1 MLALA
6 SEAKRVMPMMQWVVG
21 ALVLVVVGVV
31 LRRLLNLDSEPQ
43 GSFDGLAR
51 IGQLRES
58 VYKPVERELE
68 TRSAIVAISLNEA
81 FEERDSG
88 RSDIAWRLVRLS
100 AAEWTRLAEVTANL
114 LALMARY
121 MPLARVV
128 VPVRS
133 LATHRFK
140 SQIMIDQVRMHDVL
154 NQLVFRSKLRYQLQV
169 RILRRCVDSL
179 TEEFLRQCRSAAEN
193 ESERTPE
200 VWSSLDFQY
209 HDFDLVTK
217 EVLLALRA
225 FLVCLQDSDLKEFVS
240 ELPAV
245 LPQAA
250 RSVPDAVA
258 VEQR

>member
-6 SEAKRVMPMMQWVVG
+6 SEAERLMPQMQWVLG
-21 ALVLVVVGVV
+21 ALVLVVVGIA
-31 LRRLLNLDSEPQ
+31 LRRLLNLDFEPR
-43 GSFDGLAR
+43 SSSDVLAR

-100 AAEWTRLAEVTANL
+100 ASEWTRLAEVTANL
-114 LALMARY
+114 LALMSRY
-121 MPLARVV
+121 MPLARVA

-140 SQIMIDQVRMHDVL
+140 SQIMIDQVRMHDLL

-179 TEEFLRQCRSAAEN
+179 TEEFLRECRAAEN
-193 ESERTPE
+193 ENERTPE
-200 VWSSLDFQY
+200 LWSSFDLQY

-225 FLVCLQDSDLKEFVS
+225 FLVCLQDSDLKDFVS

-245 LPQAA
+245 LPQRT
-250 RSVPDAVA
+250 RSVPAAVP

>member
-1 MLALA
+1 
-6 SEAKRVMPMMQWVVG
+6 MPLMQWVLG

-31 LRRLLNLDSEPQ
+31 LRRLLNLDAEPR
-43 GSFDGLAR
+43 SSADALSR

-100 AAEWTRLAEVTANL
+100 AAEWVRLAEVTTNL
-114 LALMARY
+114 LALMAKY
-121 MPLARVV
+121 MPLAHVA

-140 SQIMIDQVRMHDVL
+140 SQIMIDQVRMHEVL
-154 NQLVFRSKLRYQLQV
+154 HQLVFRSKLRYQLQV
-169 RILRRCVDSL
+169 RILRRSVEGL
-179 TEEFLRQCRSAAEN
+179 TEDFLRQCRSAEHEA
-193 ESERTPE
+193 ERTPE
-200 VWSSLDFQY
+200 LWSTLDLQF
-209 HDFDLVTK
+209 HDFDLLSK
-217 EVLLALRA
+217 EVLLSLRA
-225 FLVCLQDSDLKEFVS
+225 FLVCLHDSDLKEFVG

-245 LPQAA
+245 LPRGA
-250 RSVPDAVA
+250 RSVSEAVP